1 MDIDQLVADHHQ
13 AVYRYAYRLTGSVPD
28 AEDLTQQVF
37 LVASDKLGHLRNE
50 GSARSWLYAILRNH
64 FFKLRQKERPTPA
77 ADLRLN
83 IDSIPQKEDSVEI
96 DQERLQLAL
105 DSLPAGFR
113 IVVVMFYYEQLSYR
127 EMAEA
132 LDIPIGT
139 VMSRLARAKG
149 QLRSQLLS
157 KDGEEDIAGR
167 RAEMP
172 AVVHSESRQG

>member
-1 MDIDQLVADHHQ
+1 M
-13 AVYRYAYRLTGSVPD
+13 
-28 AEDLTQQVF
+28 
-37 LVASDKLGHLRNE
+37 
-50 GSARSWLYAILRNH
+50 
-64 FFKLRQKERPTPA
+64 
-77 ADLRLN
+77 
-83 IDSIPQKEDSVEI
+83 
-96 DQERLQLAL
+96 
-105 DSLPAGFR
+105 
-113 IVVVMFYYEQLSYR
+113 VVVMFYYEQLSYR

-157 KDGEEDIAGR
+157 KDGEEDIVGR